1 MSQHARQRAAERFGL
16 RLTDADIATIR
27 ADIAAGRALLSRRAK
42 KGRGAIYCVAVQG
55 KVIRV
60 CLSPDGAIT
69 TVLPLRHDQHYTA
82 PRRPRGQPK
91 GD

>member
-1 MSQHARQRAAERFGL
+1 MTDHARQRAAERFGL

-27 ADIAAGRALLSRRAK
+27 ADIAAGRALLTRRAE

-69 TVLPLRHDQHYTA
+69 TVLPLRHHQRYTA
-82 PRRPRGQPK
+82 PRRRRGQPE